1 MFSLIK
7 VSPHAVLLSIA
18 KIVKTLKPLYLYT
31 NNGRSKDYFKLAMNI
46 FIRYKGGGDL
56 THI

>member
-18 KIVKTLKPLYLYT
+18 KIVKTLKPLYFYT

-46 FIRYKGGGDL
+46 FIRYKGG
-56 THI
+56 